1 MSVTIMK
8 NKGEQIIDNTPK
20 TPFVSPLQRFIA
32 EHCLICDFWKGKCR
46 LDDRDGISR
55 MSLCITLSGH
65 ETPDFLK
72 NMIQSGTLPTSS
84 PDDDIVV
91 EAERGDP

>member
-8 NKGEQIIDNTPK
+8 NKGETIVDNTPK
-20 TPFVSPLQRFIA
+20 EPFVSPLQRYIRDNCKQCAFYT
-32 EHCLICDFWKGKCR
+32 GKCR
-46 LDDRDGISR
+46 LDDQNGISR

-84 PDDDIVV
+84 PDDDIVA
-91 EAERGDP
+91 EAELGDL